1 MSLPSGMTKL
11 RFRTILEIFAAVAL
25 LCGPAGIARAQTP
38 GEPAAGGQENQQVV
52 APAAP
57 NERFDSPRSTLTT
70 YFDAMN
76 RAQNKGLPSSE
87 RLRALDEAAEC
98 FDLSGLEPES
108 GRALAT
114 DLQEIVNRIGAVRA
128 RIRFVPNLSEANARG
143 LDRYQLFPDESRES
157 GWMHV
162 LDGYEPVRSA
172 APNGLLALARDET
185 GEWRFDKDTVEGLA
199 EFRRLVGELEAEIG
213 SATIALTPDRV
224 IRSWMPAPL
233 RNGAVFGLEYWQW
246 LGLVV
251 FIFAGIVL
259 DYSVRFAIRRTW
271 RRIMQQRGREA
282 DRPLLKRAVRPFGLF
297 ASALLFYWTV
307 RLLGLPPRAL
317 VFVLAAVRV
326 FLMLSTVWA
335 AFRVTDLLGEFLASK
350 AAATATKFDDLLVPL
365 VRKTAKV
372 LIFAVGL
379 IYIADT
385 FRIEILPLL
394 TGLGIGGLA
403 FAFAAKDTIEKL
415 FGSVA
420 VVVDRPFEVG
430 DWVVIGDVEG
440 TVEELGFR
448 STRIRTFY
456 NSLVSVPNST
466 LVRATVD
473 NYGRRRFRRV
483 KMHLGLTYDTPPEK
497 IEAFCEGI
505 RELIRIHPYTRN
517 DYYHVWFNRFGP
529 SSLDVLVYA
538 FHQCADWGTELRERH
553 RLFLD
558 ILRLAERL
566 GVQFAFPT
574 QTLHVL
580 QQEADTD
587 HTPAPPPDE
596 SAEMDASRV
605 GIEAAG
611 LITRDAQWRESRPG
625 PVSYRGRPSN
635 TQGPLQAETE

>member
-1 MSLPSGMTKL
+1 
-11 RFRTILEIFAAVAL
+11 
-25 LCGPAGIARAQTP
+25 
-38 GEPAAGGQENQQVV
+38 
-52 APAAP
+52 
-57 NERFDSPRSTLTT
+57 
-70 YFDAMN
+70 MN
-76 RAQNKGLPSSE
+76 RAQNEGLPSSA

-128 RIRFVPNLSEANARG
+128 RIHFVPNLSEANARG
-143 LDRYQLFPDESRES
+143 LDRYQLFPDES

-246 LGLVV
+246 LGLAV

-403 FAFAAKDTIEKL
+403 FAFAAKDTIENL

-505 RELIRIHPYTRN
+505 RELIRIHPYTRK

-587 HTPAPPPDE
+587 H
-596 SAEMDASRV
+596 
-605 GIEAAG
+605 
-611 LITRDAQWRESRPG
+611 
-625 PVSYRGRPSN
+625 
-635 TQGPLQAETE
+635 